1 MASAHPLQSVTL
13 PALSS
18 AWVRLLI
25 DKTQDLTLFIDQN
38 SIVID
43 AVHSDSFSAADV
55 SHWIG
60 HPVRSIVGPESVGK
74 IDVLMSNDASE
85 TSSAVPWRHI
95 NLVGAAGLFIP
106 VLARY
111 LVLRSDG
118 QEAQMLVLRD
128 LRPLQAANDRFL
140 AAQREMEYQYN
151 EKLRKLESPARDLN
165 GQGTTDAPVEN
176 VLSQIERSPFDK
188 VIAETASALEKRC
201 LMAIL
206 QEAGGSHDVAAKVA
220 KMPLDAWMEKIKSHN
235 LS

>member
-18 AWVRLLI
+18 AWVRMLI
-25 DKTQDLTLFIDQN
+25 DKTQDLTLFIDHN

-55 SHWIG
+55 AHWIG
-60 HPVRSIVGPESVGK
+60 HPVRSIVGPESLGK
-74 IDVLMSNDASE
+74 IDVLMSTDVSE

-95 NLVGAAGLFIP
+95 NLVGAAGSFIP

-111 LVLRSDG
+111 LVLRSDAE
-118 QEAQMLVLRD
+118 EAHMLVLRD
-128 LRPLQAANDRFL
+128 LRPLQVANDRFL

-151 EKLRKLESPARDLN
+151 EKLRKLETARSLT
-165 GQGTTDAPVEN
+165 GPGTADAPVES
-176 VLSQIERSPFDK
+176 VLAQIERSPFDR
-188 VIAETASALEKRC
+188 VIAETAAALEKRC

-206 QEAGGSHDVAAKVA
+206 QEADGSHEVAAKAA
-220 KMPLDAWMEKIKSHN
+220 KLPLDAWMDKIKRHN

>member
-1 MASAHPLQSVTL
+1 MASAHPQSVTL

-25 DKTQDLTLFIDQN
+25 DKTQDLTLFIDHN

-43 AVHSDSFSAADV
+43 AVHSDSFSDGDV

-60 HPVRSIVGPESVGK
+60 HPVRSIVGPESLGK
-74 IDVLMSNDASE
+74 IDVLMSTDVSE

-95 NLVGAAGLFIP
+95 NLIGAAGSFIP

-111 LVLRSDG
+111 LVLRSDA
-118 QEAQMLVLRD
+118 QEAHMLVLRD

-151 EKLRKLESPARDLN
+151 EKLRKLESSARGLN
-165 GQGTTDAPVEN
+165 GSRTADAPVER
-176 VLSQIERSPFDK
+176 VLAQIERSPFDK
-188 VIAETASALEKRC
+188 VIAETAAALEKRC

-206 QEAGGSHDVAAKVA
+206 QDAGGSHVVAAKAA
-220 KMPLDAWMEKIKSHN
+220 KMPLDAWMDKVKRHN